1 MEKRSIHQLKLHY
14 KNILSKPI
22 LILFTNM
29 GTLQFGRMTNQR
41 LPHSFTTVN
50 TF

>member
-1 MEKRSIHQLKLHY
+1 MEKRSIHQLKLHC
-14 KNILSKPI
+14 KDVSKPI

-29 GTLQFGRMTNQR
+29 GSLQLGRMTNQR